1 MKLATIKTGA
11 SRLLAKAGLK
21 LNQYSPEILIG
32 VGVVAIVGGVV
43 LACKE
48 TLKVED
54 IMAEHEEQ
62 HEKIEEAESL
72 ELNNYTPEDASKD
85 RALLV
90 IRTGVKIV
98 KNYIPSAVLVAG
110 GITCILASHYIMAKR
125 TAALMAAYEAVS
137 SAFEEYRK
145 RVKDELGE
153 EMDKHFRFGSE
164 KAGTMDFTDEDE
176 NVKERV
182 GVSSVD
188 GIHPS
193 QYAKFFDEYNEN
205 WSKSPERNLF
215 FLRRVQN
222 WANDKLYLNGYL
234 FLNDVYKM
242 LGMEPTSAG
251 QVVGWVVGN
260 GDNFV
265 DFGLYDETNERAR
278 MFVNGAER
286 SILLDFN
293 VDGVVYDLLDKIKK
307 AG

>member
-11 SRLLAKAGLK
+11 IRLVKLTGLK
-21 LNQYSPEILIG
+21 LNKYSPEILLG
-32 VGVVAIVGGVV
+32 VGVVAIIGGVI

-54 IMAEHEEQ
+54 IMDAHEEQ
-62 HEKIEEAESL
+62 RSKIEEAEGM
-72 ELNNYTPEDASKD
+72 ELDNYTPDDASKD
-85 RALLV
+85 RAILFLKTAGKL
-90 IRTGVKIV
+90 I
-98 KNYIPSAVLVAG
+98 KNYIPSALLVSG
-110 GITCILASHYIMAKR
+110 GIACMFASYGILTKR
-125 TAALMAAYEAVS
+125 NLALMAAYEAVS
-137 SAFEEYRK
+137 TAFDEYRK

-164 KAGTMDFTDEDE
+164 KDGAIEITDENDD
-176 NVKERV
+176 VKERIAV
-182 GVSSVD
+182 NKVPGVN
-188 GIHPS
+188 PS

-242 LGMEPTSAG
+242 LGIGPTTAG
-251 QVVGWVVGN
+251 QIVGWVVGK
-260 GDNFV
+260 GDSFV

-278 MFVNGAER
+278 MFVNGDER

-293 VDGVVYDLLDKIKK
+293 VDGVIYDLLDKLKK
-307 AG
+307 TG